1 MNVARDRYL
10 WNAGEDTIHDPSKE
24 QKITTKKQK
33 RENFWFYHKW
43 HIVICVVCAALVA
56 LFLYDMFRQENPDY
70 EIAFLTDSA
79 YMETDIERIRTQI
92 ASVADD
98 RNGDGQVLVTINE
111 YTISGSGNGQI
122 EMAVMAQVMNDLSS
136 FESVIYIMDDNNL
149 ASQQSQNPG
158 MFAYADGST
167 PPEDATDYSNIGI
180 LWKDCPLLTSIDLT
194 SEIQVGDGETQT
206 IDSQKVFE
214 KLRVCIRSKNFDESD
229 TETAQKY
236 EDNWNLY
243 QKITGDA

>member
-1 MNVARDRYL
+1 MARDRYL

-43 HIVICVVCAALVA
+43 HIVICVVCAALVG
-56 LFLYDMFRQENPDY
+56 LFLYDMLNQENPDY

-79 YMETDIERIRTQI
+79 YMKTDIERIKNQI
-92 ASVADD
+92 TSVADD
-98 RNGDGQVLVTINE
+98 KNGDGEVLVTINE
-111 YTISGSGNGQI
+111 YIVSGNGNGQV
-122 EMAVMAQVMNDLSS
+122 EMAAMARVINDLSNY
-136 FESVIYIMDDNNL
+136 ESVIYIMDENNL
-149 ASQQSQNPG
+149 AEEQSQNPSL
-158 MFAYADGST
+158 FAYADGSI
-167 PPEDATDYSNIGI
+167 PPADETDYSNIGV

-194 SEIQVGDGETQT
+194 SEVQLQDGKTQI

-214 KLRVCIRSKNFDESD
+214 DLRVCIRSRNFDETN

-243 QKITGDA
+243 QKITGISS